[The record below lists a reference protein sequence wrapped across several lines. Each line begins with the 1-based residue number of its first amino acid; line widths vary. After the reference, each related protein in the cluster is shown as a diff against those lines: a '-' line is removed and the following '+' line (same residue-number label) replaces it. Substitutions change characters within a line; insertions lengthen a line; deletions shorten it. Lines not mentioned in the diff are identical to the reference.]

1 MQTAVITRSLFRR
14 HIALPGDH
22 GSWVFLLSPLLIGLF
37 AGGRWTPATTP
48 LIVALLAAFLIRQPI
63 IIAAK
68 AYSGRRPRDELPA
81 ARFWMVVYGVVSALS
96 VFGLVAQGFD
106 TLLNLA
112 IPAVPVFAWHLYL

>member
-14 HIALPGDH
+14 HVALPSDH

-37 AGGRWTPATTP
+37 AGGRWTPATLP

-63 IIAAK
+63 TIAAK
-68 AYSGRRPRDELPA
+68 VYGGRRPRDDLPA
-81 ARFWMVVYGVVSALS
+81 ARFWMVIYGVGGALS
-96 VFGLVAQGFD
+96 VFVLVALGFD

-112 IPAVPVFAWHLYL
+112 IPALP